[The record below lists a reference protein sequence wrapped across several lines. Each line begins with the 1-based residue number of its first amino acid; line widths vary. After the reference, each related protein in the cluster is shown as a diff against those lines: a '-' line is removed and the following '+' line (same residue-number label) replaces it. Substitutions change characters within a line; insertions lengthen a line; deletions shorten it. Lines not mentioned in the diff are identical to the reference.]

1 MRSLLPVDRIV
12 LVGRDGC
19 HLCDEAREV
28 VRRVAAEQGVGWGEV
43 DVDADP
49 DLRARHGEEVPV
61 VLVDGEPHSTFR
73 VDADALADALQ
84 PRGRGALRWLRRGG
98 A

>member
-1 MRSLLPVDRIV
+1 M
-12 LVGRDGC
+12 LVSRTGC

-28 VRRVAAEQGVGWGEV
+28 VRRVADEQGVGWGEV

-49 DLRARHGEEVPV
+49 DLLARHGEEVPV

-73 VDADALADALQ
+73 VDASALAAALH

>member
-12 LVGRDGC
+12 LVSRTGC

-28 VRRVAAEQGVGWGEV
+28 VRRVAAEQGVGWAEV

-73 VDADALADALQ
+73 VDPAALAASLH